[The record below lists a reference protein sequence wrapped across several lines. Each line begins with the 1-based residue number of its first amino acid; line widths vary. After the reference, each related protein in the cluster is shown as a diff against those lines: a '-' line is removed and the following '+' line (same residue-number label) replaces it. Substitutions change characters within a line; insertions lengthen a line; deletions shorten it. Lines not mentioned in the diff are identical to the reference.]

1 MYSNN
6 IKANETKT
14 PEHTLGP
21 ATLIVADLK
30 RCTDFYHQTIG
41 LTVRQ
46 SDGQHTSLGTGQ
58 QELLVL
64 RHMPHA
70 PPAGITTGLYHI
82 AFLLPSRQYL
92 ARQLLHFERT
102 GVQLSGAADHDVSE
116 ALYLTD
122 PEGNGLEIYRDRP
135 RDEWRY
141 PGGHLQMGTKALD
154 WRDLLAAADSAGP
167 FTGMPEGTRLGH
179 IHLRVSDLAA
189 SEAFYRDVLGME
201 VTARYGRDA
210 AFLSYNGYHHH
221 LGINTWESRGVPPAP
236 IGARG
241 LEHFSLRVAT
251 SEAWDRLLSRAAAFN
266 ALKSFSNDSAT
277 LCDPNN
283 RTIQLYRRSTLAR
296 PNRAAAKEHFS
307 KRRTNSGSN
316 GFR

>member
-1 MYSNN
+1 MSSNN
-6 IKANETKT
+6 IKANETNT
-14 PEHTLGP
+14 PEYTLGP

-46 SDGQHTSLGTGQ
+46 SDGQHTSLGTGL
-58 QELLVL
+58 QEFLVL

-82 AFLLPSRQYL
+82 AFLLPGRQYL

-154 WRDLLAAADSAGP
+154 WRDLLAAADSTEP
-167 FTGMPEGTRLGH
+167 FTGMPAGTRLGH

-189 SEAFYRDVLGME
+189 SEAFYRDVLAMDL
-201 VTARYGRDA
+201 TARYGHDA

-221 LGINTWESRGVPPAP
+221 LGINTWESRGAPPAP

-241 LEHFSLRVAT
+241 LDHFSLRMAT
-251 SEAWDRLLSRAAAFN
+251 SEAWDRLLSRAAAMN
-266 ALKSFSNDSAT
+266 VVKKPSSEETWLR
-277 LCDPNN
+277 DP
-283 RTIQLYRRSTLAR
+283 
-296 PNRAAAKEHFS
+296 
-307 KRRTNSGSN
+307 SGIAI
-316 GFR
+316 RVQQPA